1 MPPAEPSAAT
11 DSRIQAGARAQVVVV
26 GRHRRLALLASEAL
40 SRAGFILRFAADE
53 AAAREALFASP
64 PDAVLIL
71 RDGDGAEAL
80 QRCKTLR
87 ATGDPAILVLGED
100 ASVDERV
107 AGLGCADDYVTLPVA
122 PAELAARVASVLR
135 RTAPCREGDRPRF
148 DDGTLSVDLRRRMV
162 TLGGG
167 PVDLTPTEYRVLALL
182 VGSPGRTF
190 THEQILQ
197 RVWGW
202 AVGGDSHLLRLQI
215 ANLRA
220 KIDRVGAPSYIETHR
235 GVGYAFRGPR
245 PRSA

>member
-1 MPPAEPSAAT
+1 MLEPSATSA
-11 DSRIQAGARAQVVVV
+11 SSAGPGAPAEVMVV

-53 AAAREALFASP
+53 AAALDALFASP

-71 RDGDGAEAL
+71 RGGDDAKAL
-80 QRCKTLR
+80 ERCRTLR
-87 ATGDPAILVLGED
+87 ATGDPAILILGED

-135 RTAPCREGDRPRF
+135 RTAPCREGDRPAF
-148 DDGTLSVDLRRRMV
+148 DDGTLSVDLGRRVV

-182 VGSPGRTF
+182 VASPGRIF

-197 RVWGW
+197 RVWGS
-202 AVGGDSHLLRLQI
+202 AFGGDSHPLRLQI

-220 KIDRVGAPSYIETHR
+220 KIDRAGAPSHIETHR

-245 PRSA
+245 PGGA